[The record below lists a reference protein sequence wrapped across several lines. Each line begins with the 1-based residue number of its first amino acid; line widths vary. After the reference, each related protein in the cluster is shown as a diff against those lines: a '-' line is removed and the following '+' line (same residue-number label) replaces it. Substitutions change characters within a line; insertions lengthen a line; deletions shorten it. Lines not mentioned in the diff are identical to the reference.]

1 MKRMVIVACIFSI
14 LLLLLSLPCVQSVQ
28 YNSINT
34 QITKNI
40 LQQSDS
46 EIDAPRILLV
56 FLMLMSTAMSKKF
69 IIINLLLIVGHL
81 SIIWQ
86 EYLTG
91 SADLNCNKV
100 YLLIFIELLTIVY
113 YSLLKK

>member
-1 MKRMVIVACIFSI
+1 MKKTIFIGCLISFF
-14 LLLLLSLPCVQSVQ
+14 LLLSLPCVQSVQ

-46 EIDAPRILLV
+46 KIDIPRILLV
-56 FLMLMSTAMSKKF
+56 FLMMMSTAMSKKF
-69 IIINLLLIVGHL
+69 ILMNSLLILGQL
-81 SIIWQ
+81 SIILE

-91 SADLNCNKV
+91 SADLTCNKV
-100 YLLIFIELLTIVY
+100 YLLIFIELLTIIF
-113 YSLLKK
+113 YSVVK